1 MDVTGLTLFGRARYL
16 VLASM
21 FDLRRGEAIHLRE
34 IARRTSLSP
43 TAVQYELRLLV
54 QAGLVTRDDTSG
66 RTVYQSNAAHPITG
80 ELRAIIGK
88 TGAHAMSGVTVTDDA
103 HWARKRVQQAADH
116 GAADLAVKSPFLA
129 DRKLAQACKVDFLSG
144 R

>member
-1 MDVTGLTLFGRARYL
+1 MDIVGLTLFGRARYR

-54 QAGLVTRDDTSG
+54 QAGLVTRADTSG
-66 RTVYQSNAAHPITG
+66 RTVYQSNVAHPIAK

-88 TGAHAMSGVTVTDDA
+88 TGAHAMGGVTDDA
-103 HWARKRVQQAADH
+103 HWARKRAQQAADY
-116 GAADLAVKSPFLA
+116 GAADLARKSPFLA